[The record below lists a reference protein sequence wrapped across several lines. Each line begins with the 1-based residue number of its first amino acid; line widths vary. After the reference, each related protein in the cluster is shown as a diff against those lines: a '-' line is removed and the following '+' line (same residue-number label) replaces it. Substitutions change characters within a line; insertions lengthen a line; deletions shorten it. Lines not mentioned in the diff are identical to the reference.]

1 MAQFRT
7 SAARFA
13 AVGVLAALLG
23 ACSDSS
29 IRPTEPNIPL
39 RFDVIPTPSQLIVP
53 IGAAGSFTNGIVAN
67 NSGRVTTEFWDN
79 PSADRVSIEACNVGF
94 WATGSLSGDCAN
106 EAAGSDARQGGFS
119 TYFGDGAGAR
129 DAAGFMFKGGFEY
142 TVTLKGAYH
151 GENSEV
157 GWFTVSGGVYTLHPI
172 AAWGSSTLDNA
183 VVINSAA
190 NWGLY
195 IKNAFNPA
203 GGGCVGTDTHCSD
216 ATGGFTAL
224 PEQQFALM
232 LNAAQSRYLVGAEDK
247 KLELLADNPLYDS
260 DYNDYI
266 WWVDPKPVPSPS
278 AGQGCSPGYWKNH
291 SGWPAPYA
299 PGTLFSSVF
308 ANAFPGKTLQQVVS
322 QGGGGLNAL
331 GRQTVSALLNA
342 ASPGVNFELTEAQ
355 VISKFNAAYASGVYE
370 PTKNE
375 FEALTDVNG
384 RICPLN

>member
-1 MAQFRT
+1 MAPFRI
-7 SAARFA
+7 SAAKFL
-13 AVGVLAALLG
+13 AVVALAALG

-39 RFDVIPTPSQLIVP
+39 RFDVIPSPSTLIVP
-53 IGAAGSFTNGIVAN
+53 IGDAGTFTNSIVAD
-67 NSGRVTTEFWDN
+67 NSGRVSTEFWDN
-79 PSADRVSIEACNVGF
+79 ESADNVSTHFCNIGF
-94 WATGSLSGDCAN
+94 WATGTLSGDCAN
-106 EAAGSDARQGGFS
+106 EAAGSDANQGGFS
-119 TYFGDGAGAR
+119 KYFGDGATDR
-129 DAAGFMFKGGFEY
+129 DAAGFMFKGGYEY

-151 GENSEV
+151 GEVSEV
-157 GWFTVSGGVYTLHPI
+157 GWFTVSAGVYTLHPVP
-172 AAWGSSTLDNA
+172 AWGSSTLGTV

-190 NWGLY
+190 DWGFY
-195 IKNAFNPA
+195 IKNVFNPA

-232 LNAAQSRYLVGAEDK
+232 LNAAETRYLVGAEDN
-247 KLELLADNPLYDS
+247 KLELLPNAQVRDS

-266 WWVDPKPVPSPS
+266 WWVDPTPVPTPGG
-278 AGQGCSPGYWKNH
+278 GQGCSPGYWKNH
-291 SGWPAPYA
+291 SAWPAPYS
-299 PGTLFSSVF
+299 PGQLFSSVF
-308 ANAFPGKTLQQVVS
+308 ANAFPGKTMQQVLE
-322 QGGGGLNAL
+322 QGGGGLKAL

-342 ASPGVNFELTEAQ
+342 ASPGVSYELSEAE